1 MIARSRSCCALCS
14 AKKHVGHLAGDVQ
27 SLVLVRVRPV
37 LALRKVDAPVHH
49 ELRERKPHAARH
61 DPDRSGVDEGVGG
74 HVVPPHRDR
83 LLSGR
88 DAVWRIV
95 AVLAFRGRVAL
106 QRVVGQ
112 RVTDEEFEEEFHVLF
127 AVES

>member
-1 MIARSRSCCALCS
+1 M
-14 AKKHVGHLAGDVQ
+14 
-27 SLVLVRVRPV
+27 
-37 LALRKVDAPVHH
+37 
-49 ELRERKPHAARH
+49 
-61 DPDRSGVDEGVGG
+61 
-74 HVVPPHRDR
+74 PPHSDR

-95 AVLAFRGRVAL
+95 AVLAFRCRVAL

-127 AVES
+127 AVENEFQMLNMLDVWWTKQAKRFAAEEYERRLKLSK